1 MNDHARITRT
11 LRSLQDTD
19 AFGQELAKAL
29 LETPCSL
36 LLQGPL
42 GAGKTSLVRA
52 LVRHLPGGSEAEVS
66 SPSFTIFN
74 LYPTEPALVHCDL
87 YRQGAGSLLPDEVA
101 DMLFDGA
108 LLICEWS
115 EYLAL
120 EDIPQDALL
129 LGFGFCPEYGNEG
142 RKLVFEARGTNANA
156 FLEALPGIWDEEA
169 CEKPC
174 EKSCNS

>member
-1 MNDHARITRT
+1 
-11 LRSLQDTD
+11 
-19 AFGQELAKAL
+19 
-29 LETPCSL
+29 
-36 LLQGPL
+36 
-42 GAGKTSLVRA
+42 
-52 LVRHLPGGSEAEVS
+52 
-66 SPSFTIFN
+66 
-74 LYPTEPALVHCDL
+74 
-87 YRQGAGSLLPDEVA
+87 
-101 DMLFDGA
+101 MLFDGA